1 MFGQVSDGNL
11 FGDIEYVRKS
21 LVLGDYEAAESCA
34 LYALSF
40 SDLEY
45 ILRESDDLKSTFFA
59 SAETRVRNFLE
70 VRDQMI
76 CAQCL
81 TGEHGG
87 HGGHAELIWADGE
100 VKSRDSI
107 LEVKKTAHLYQT
119 MRRRGVVDH
128 ESADD
133 LRRRVVVHPDHLWK
147 TVWGIIVGFCTVLWM
162 YQYLQLLKCRKVLW
176 NGRWM
181 RCSYWIC

>member
-1 MFGQVSDGNL
+1 LCPCSDGHKYFFGQVSDGNL

-34 LYALSF
+34 LYALSY

-76 CAQCL
+76 GAQCL
-81 TGEHGG
+81 TGV
-87 HGGHAELIWADGE
+87 HGGHADVIWADGA

-119 MRRRGVVDH
+119 MR
-128 ESADD
+128 
-133 LRRRVVVHPDHLWK
+133 LWK
-147 TVWGIIVGFCTVLWM
+147 TVWDIIIGFFFVQCCGCINIYSV
-162 YQYLQLLKCRKVLW
+162 
-176 NGRWM
+176 
-181 RCSYWIC
+181 